1 MRVQVVAAVV
11 VVGALT
17 AAGCGGSS
25 GSEAESGGGN
35 VPHGAPAKLKAPA
48 LPNGIASGSGSAGAG
63 ASAPSRAPT
72 QDASV
77 ALQKLPATPST
88 VIKTGRLTIRLKSGS
103 PADTVNDADQ
113 IAGPLGGYVLSSDV
127 TNTKPQRATI
137 ILRVPAA
144 AFFKAMQQLRGMG
157 NGRVLSERIAG
168 EDVGQELV
176 DLGARERN
184 LLVQAKAL
192 RRLMGQ
198 ATTVTDTIRV
208 QNQLYEIEGQIEEI
222 AGRLRYLHDQA
233 DMSTITVTVS
243 AASSAH
249 KHHHGHSS
257 AIGGAFRRGW
267 DRAVGVVTAVIAA
280 AGLVIPIALLAGAAL
295 FAIWRLWPPVRRR
308 IASAASDPEPRAS
321 E

>member
-1 MRVQVVAAVV
+1 MRMQVMAAVV

-25 GSEAESGGGN
+25 GSEAGSGGGN
-35 VPHGAPAKLKAPA
+35 VPHGAPAKLSAA
-48 LPNGIASGSGSAGAG
+48 LPSAVANGTGSAGAG
-63 ASAPSRAPT
+63 ASAPSRTAM

-77 ALQKLPATPST
+77 VLQKLPSTPST
-88 VIKTGRLTIRLKSGS
+88 VIKTGRLAIRLKSGS
-103 PADTVNDADQ
+103 PADTVNNADQ
-113 IAGPLGGYVLSSDV
+113 IAGPLGGYVLSSDI

-137 ILRVPAA
+137 IMRVPAA
-144 AFFKAMQQLRGMG
+144 AFARAMQELRGMG
-157 NGRVLSERIAG
+157 NGKVLSEQISG
-168 EDVGQELV
+168 EDVGQEFV

-249 KHHHGHSS
+249 KHHHGHAS
-257 AIGGAFRRGW
+257 AIGGAFRRSW

-280 AGLVIPIALLAGAAL
+280 AGLVIPIALLAGAVL
-295 FAIWRLWPPVRRR
+295 FAAWRLWPPVRRR
-308 IASAASDPEPRAS
+308 IAATASEPEPRAS

>member
-1 MRVQVVAAVV
+1 MRMQVVAVV
-11 VVGALT
+11 VVGALV

-25 GSEAESGGGN
+25 GSEAGSGGGN
-35 VPHGAPAKLKAPA
+35 VPHGAPATLKTA
-48 LPNGIASGSGSAGAG
+48 LPSAVANGTGSAGAG
-63 ASAPSRAPT
+63 ASAPSRTAM

-77 ALQKLPATPST
+77 VLQKLPSTPST

-113 IAGPLGGYVLSSDV
+113 IAGPLGGYVLSSDI

-137 ILRVPAA
+137 IMRVPAA
-144 AFFKAMQQLRGMG
+144 AFFRAMQELRGMG
-157 NGRVLSERIAG
+157 NGKVLSEQISG
-168 EDVGQELV
+168 EDVGQEFV

-249 KHHHGHSS
+249 KHHHGHAS

-280 AGLVIPIALLAGAAL
+280 AGLVIPVALLAGAVL
-295 FAIWRLWPPVRRR
+295 FAAWRLWPPVRRR
-308 IASAASDPEPRAS
+308 IAATTSEPEPRAS